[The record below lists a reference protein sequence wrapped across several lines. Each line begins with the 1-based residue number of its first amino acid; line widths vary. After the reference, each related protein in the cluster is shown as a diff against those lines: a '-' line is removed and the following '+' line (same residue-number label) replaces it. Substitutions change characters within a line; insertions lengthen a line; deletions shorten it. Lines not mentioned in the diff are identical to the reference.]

1 MNCMTCD
8 FFVVYFAIVRFE
20 VFPMKVSALGWMRNL
35 ARLENS
41 RRFIYTK
48 GWCKLSVIFT

>member
-8 FFVVYFAIVRFE
+8 FFVGYFAIVRFE

-41 RRFIYTK
+41 RRFIYEK
-48 GWCKLSVIFT
+48 GGANFQ